1 MSSKDIE
8 VDEDLP
14 NFFEAVKLSQADE
27 LIEENKNM
35 QQNYLFE
42 HNDPD
47 TIELLEKATIPKKAI
62 QGSPWYQILSNF
74 RYQDQFQYIG
84 AFIEEREKLI
94 EDGFSDDIKKYKFEQ
109 SDFVMILLNLAYIPD
124 SIIRHV
130 DFSKYGWSD
139 HFREGMEDFKRVFES
154 EHGRKWE
161 FQNQALEKEYFDF
174 KAKIDKSD
182 EGLSELKLAAMTKE
196 EQEVVKAWR
205 SDNPK
210 KADEDSD

>member
-1 MSSKDIE
+1 M
-8 VDEDLP
+8 
-14 NFFEAVKLSQADE
+14 
-27 LIEENKNM
+27 
-35 QQNYLFE
+35 
-42 HNDPD
+42 
-47 TIELLEKATIPKKAI
+47 
-62 QGSPWYQILSNF
+62 
-74 RYQDQFQYIG
+74 
-84 AFIEEREKLI
+84 I

-139 HFREGMEDFKRVFES
+139 HFREGMEGFKRVFES

-182 EGLSELKLAAMTKE
+182 EGLSEVKLAAMTKE

>member
-1 MSSKDIE
+1 M
-8 VDEDLP
+8 
-14 NFFEAVKLSQADE
+14 
-27 LIEENKNM
+27 
-35 QQNYLFE
+35 
-42 HNDPD
+42 
-47 TIELLEKATIPKKAI
+47 EKATIPKKAI